1 MSCVKDANILE
12 VGDYPL
18 NECLRRDFGGGRPA
32 DGALK
37 PQLWVLRLCTVEEGQ
52 SYSTLNIDTYSTYPP
67 SLICRLLPY
76 DTVLTFACS
85 LYCSLKLIYR
95 CWSFCEK
102 AYKLRNNRH
111 SFLRSSKLNLTS
123 TASHCDIF
131 TSIYLPGTRK
141 RIAEGT

>member
-1 MSCVKDANILE
+1 MQCPALRTPTSWRSETI
-12 VGDYPL
+12 P
-18 NECLRRDFGGGRPA
+18 LRRDFGGGRPA

-37 PQLWVLRLCTVEEGQ
+37 PQLWVLRLLHCEEGQ

-76 DTVLTFACS
+76 DTVLTLACS

-102 AYKLRNNRH
+102 AYKLRNNRQFPPLIQAESDLH
-111 SFLRSSKLNLTS
+111 CIALRYF
-123 TASHCDIF
+123 HEH
-131 TSIYLPGTRK
+131 LPTRNTK
-141 RIAEGT
+141 KNS